1 MHARTD
7 LRLHTPT
14 QAHTLAHT
22 HTHIHIGLHKQIN
35 THALT
40 HNIYME
46 KESSFSFLLLFMS
59 SSFVMMTSVVKRNV
73 TARVISLNQLILSAI
88 IITSSRSKRFGVFM
102 YRSIFKSH
110 LKKSTYCSYSLCL
123 CICAYFFSESMHHSC
138 FPLFLPTPHFSF
150 HSPFLY
156 RVSDFWDTRK
166 SGVKIGQKSREA
178 IYGRPFVIMI
188 KRFSYS

>member
-1 MHARTD
+1 MPLERIRLFASASFVFLAVYGPNDIKVSNPSDYFISENKRYTCMHARTD

-88 IITSSRSKRFGVFM
+88 IITSSRSRRFGVFM
-102 YRSIFKSH
+102 HRSIFKSH
-110 LKKSTYCSYSLCL
+110 L
-123 CICAYFFSESMHHSC
+123 
-138 FPLFLPTPHFSF
+138 
-150 HSPFLY
+150 
-156 RVSDFWDTRK
+156 
-166 SGVKIGQKSREA
+166 
-178 IYGRPFVIMI
+178 
-188 KRFSYS
+188 